1 MHRHYRDRRTRIK
14 GRENVIRI
22 TKIESLLG
30 DADIHYVRQRN
41 ADTVAGLE
49 ALTERMD
56 DRTYTELMDVLNE
69 AEGEAFRDGIELG
82 RVYQAS
88 GVGSYAD
95 FKNKVRELLEECPP
109 DDISEDL
116 AKFLMDGEEDGV

>member
-1 MHRHYRDRRTRIK
+1 M
-14 GRENVIRI
+14 IRI
-22 TKIESLLG
+22 TKIESVLG
-30 DADIHYVRQRN
+30 NFGIHYYRKRTEETAAAIKVIAAAVGERIFR
-41 ADTVAGLE
+41 DI
-49 ALTERMD
+49 LTAID
-56 DRTYTELMDVLNE
+56 G
-69 AEGEAFRDGIELG
+69 AESEAFKDGIELG

>member
-1 MHRHYRDRRTRIK
+1 MRIK
-14 GRENVIRI
+14 WRENVIRI

-41 ADTVAGLE
+41 ADTVADLE

>member
-1 MHRHYRDRRTRIK
+1 MCIRDRAI
-14 GRENVIRI
+14 
-22 TKIESLLG
+22 
-30 DADIHYVRQRN
+30 
-41 ADTVAGLE
+41 
-49 ALTERMD
+49 TERMD
-56 DRTYTELMDVLNE
+56 DRTYAELMDVLNE

>member
-1 MHRHYRDRRTRIK
+1 MQVDYTAPALSNQGGFNIDTDNKDR
-14 GRENVIRI
+14 IRARQFRY
-22 TKIESLLG
+22 SLLPEAHRRDGSGYKG
-30 DADIHYVRQRN
+30 DCCSGGGRIFGDI
-41 ADTVAGLE
+41 
-49 ALTERMD
+49 LTAID
-56 DRTYTELMDVLNE
+56 G
-69 AEGEAFRDGIELG
+69 AESEAFKDGIELG